1 MKLTNLD
8 VINTENLL
16 NSVFEF
22 EHEAPPYNKS
32 FEEAGYEST
41 NFIIELGTIFII
53 GCLSLLFYLI
63 RMILLRVINYPDD

>member
-8 VINTENLL
+8 IIRTENLL
-16 NSVFEF
+16 NSIFDFEN
-22 EHEAPPYNKS
+22 ETPPYNKA

-41 NFIIELGTIFII
+41 NFIIELGPIFII
-53 GCLSLLFYLI
+53 VCASLLFYLI